1 MFELVE
7 GCIDVRD
14 FDYAVQFYDVST
26 VNLNP
31 EISISAFRPL

>member
-1 MFELVE
+1 MFELVQ
-7 GCIDVRD
+7 GCIDVID

-31 EISISAFRPL
+31 EISISAVRPL